1 VLKSD
6 YNKTKTLFNRY
17 INMTI
22 ENISNLPIISIELS
36 PRDSSLS
43 NLNAYIYDK
52 ETRISYVVGI
62 SNITLLNDNT
72 LAEVTLTDA
81 TLIST
86 ITKDSALS
94 ISFYIETSGSTYL
107 DSLPIYR
114 DLITFKDSIDT
125 ASDYTQSDGNTEY
138 IFA

>member
-1 VLKSD
+1 
-6 YNKTKTLFNRY
+6 
-17 INMTI
+17 MTI

-36 PRDSSLS
+36 TRTPARDNCLD

-52 ETRISYVVGI
+52 ETRISYVVGMG
-62 SNITLLNDNT
+62 NIELFYDNT
-72 LAEVTLTDA
+72 LAKVTLTDA